1 MKMKAVCEASGLTD
15 RTVRYYTEEQLI
27 FPAYTENYFG
37 RKQFDFSESDVQ
49 ALKDIAVLRKFG
61 FSICEIKDMMQDPH
75 SIPSIVESL
84 KKRKQEQIEMENE
97 QLQALQQLEN
107 EHSGSVSELASCLI
121 APTAKTPL
129 PKEDVSTVK
138 WVLLGSGNYIAI
150 RMTLIA
156 IGCALYLIMKAC
168 FWLFFNG
175 LLIFLMVVHIFS
187 IEQTETTNLADYGIY
202 NGTYSDEFTQA
213 YVESIFPEEILP
225 SFSNVKYSYKAK
237 KFDTY
242 AFEAYLEFT
251 VEDSEEFAKII
262 REIAP
267 EEKWEPFPFDES
279 FMEYNI
285 ENDFEIHYRSLEEST
300 AEQGFAIQ
308 QAKIRKILYSSETQT
323 IIYFALGVYD
333 GGGVGTDFLCVF
345 FERFSIDPVEY
356 QALAVSPVRGD
367 PYAIEVGDT

>member
-156 IGCALYLIMKAC
+156 IGCCFYLMRRLCGYIFTYIILFIGLIVYC
-168 FWLFFNG
+168 FN
-175 LLIFLMVVHIFS
+175 
-187 IEQTETTNLADYGIY
+187 IECTETTNIADYGIY
-202 NGTYSDEFTQA
+202 NGTYSDKFTQA

-267 EEKWEPFPFDES
+267 EEKWELFPFDES

-285 ENDFEIHYRSLEEST
+285 ENGFDIKTAKEKYSAETGYPIHC
-300 AEQGFAIQ
+300 
-308 QAKIRKILYSSETQT
+308 AKIRKILYSSETQT
-323 IIYFALGVYD
+323 IIYFAMGVYD
-333 GGGVGTDFLCVF
+333 GSGVGTDFLCAF
-345 FERFSIDPVEY
+345 FDRFSIDPVEY
-356 QALAVSPVRGD
+356 QVLAVSPVRGD